1 MRTVKV
7 YSTREG
13 KVNKVETSVS
23 TWGELRPILED
34 YGYYTPSMRA
44 IESATKVTLEHNNI
58 ALPEGDFLLMMVP
71 KESKAGANYILDDD
85 DVEDLAEAIEDAV
98 RKFLEG
104 KIEDPDLK
112 FIRENLPEF
121 LAGLPGAN

>member
-13 KVNKVETSVS
+13 KVNKVETAAS

-34 YGYYTPSMRA
+34 MGYYSSSMRA
-44 IESATKVTLEHNNI
+44 IESSTKVTLEHNDI
-58 ALPEGDFLLMMVP
+58 ALPEEDFLLMMVP
-71 KESKAGANYILDDD
+71 KESKAGADYILTDDD
-85 DVEDLAEAIEDAV
+85 IDDLAEVIEDAV
-98 RKFLEG
+98 REFLVG
-104 KIEDPDLK
+104 KVEDPDLK

-121 LAGLPGAN
+121 LSGLPQ